1 MTAEWARKVGTTR
14 VAARKAATGK
24 AAAGKTAARAA
35 LLMGSLAAGLAC
47 ADADSR
53 SEREDAGRLR
63 GFVLEEPFA
72 APDFTL
78 PDTEG
83 SDFEFRAETA
93 GFLTFLFFG
102 YANCPDI
109 CPVHLAN
116 LAAVLD
122 DLPYEARRR
131 VKVVFVT
138 TDPARDQPEV
148 VRRWLDRFDRTF
160 VGLGGDLDVINEIQA
175 TYRLPPAGG
184 HDPEGGDYLV
194 GHAAQMLAVSPDG
207 AVRVAYPAGTRQADL
222 AHDLRLLL
230 EATTVP

>member
-1 MTAEWARKVGTTR
+1 M
-14 VAARKAATGK
+14 
-24 AAAGKTAARAA
+24 
-35 LLMGSLAAGLAC
+35 
-47 ADADSR
+47 
-53 SEREDAGRLR
+53 
-63 GFVLEEPFA
+63 LEEPLT

-78 PDTEG
+78 PDTDG
-83 SDFEFRAETA
+83 SDFHFRAEAA

-102 YANCPDI
+102 YTNCPDI
-109 CPVHLAN
+109 CPVHMAN

-122 DLPYEARRR
+122 DLLYEERRR

-138 TDPARDQPEV
+138 TDPARDKPEV

-175 TYRLPPAGG
+175 AYRLPPAGG

-194 GHAAQMLAVSPDG
+194 GHAAQMMAVSPDG
-207 AVRVAYPAGTRQADL
+207 SIRVAYPAGTRQADL

-230 EATTVP
+230 EGTTVP